1 MHYVARAAE
10 TRRGARIAA
19 MTFPWP
25 VFGTMLQGLECCW
38 LGQFGQY
45 TERPPCE
52 ALVGYMNR
60 VRDNGFDW
68 ALAECLAVVGQPELR
83 MVEGRPRPAAVYRKE
98 AAAIHARLG
107 TRSLTSLLAPMAQW
121 EYPLK
126 ALEELAFEARN
137 KPGAAK
143 KRGPPPRRRRLAWE
157 IREDAGEVVARPRE
171 QHQYKSGTWSAGKP
185 VSMKRLATSAAT
197 MEFLL
202 EQDRAAAAKIGQA
215 RDWDGR
221 LRYSMDEAALFELA
235 GHPHVFDEA
244 GVAMEVVRGEPELV
258 VDEHEGGL
266 RARLVPDD
274 GDCEDYH
281 VRLVGG
287 RRCEVTR
294 FTPGHKRLRAIVP
307 EGGLDLPAA
316 ARVRLLDA
324 VSGLASEVRIHGGI
338 AGGAET
344 AREIEA
350 DPCPRVRLEPSGAGL
365 AAELVVEP
373 VPGSGI
379 CFEPGAGGATVF
391 AGRDGETVQARRDL
405 AAERAGAERIVAACP
420 ALASSAAEPPWVLP
434 DPAGALEL
442 LEQLHAAD
450 APCLWPKGE
459 PLKIVARAATSNLN
473 LTVKSAAEWF
483 SASGTLEVDEGRT
496 LDLKQ
501 LFTLLDASPGS
512 RFLELGD
519 GEFIALTGAVPLAL
533 SRRIASRLISNPES
547 PRAGELPRAGDSRT
561 PAPGPGQ
568 PLPSGSGPCGAG
580 ERVCADMALGM
591 RWLLA
596 ETVRRESRVRKRQ
609 FPSSARE
616 PAGGC
621 RAACQHPNI
630 HLGCGHVHLSDHDR
644 GRPLAGGG
652 KLPEPG
658 RGAEPDR
665 IPGHDP
671 GAGSPLSRA
680 GVHPTPP
687 GRCRPEA
694 AHRHP
699 PDVPAR
705 TPPDL
710 PHAPDSELVARHPP
724 RPTYRGLPA
733 AGAPRRRD
741 RQRLPRSPARPGH
754 PGIRDSEL
762 LRRPAQSGEAYR
774 LAGHLRACVR
784 PIREGIRVRGS
795 CRQ

>member
-60 VRDNGFDW
+60 VRDHGFDW

-83 MVEGRPRPAAVYRKE
+83 MEEGRSRPAAAYRKE
-98 AAAIHARLG
+98 AAALHARLG
-107 TRSLTSLLAPMAQW
+107 TRSLTSLLVPMAQW

-143 KRGPPPRRRRLAWE
+143 KRGPTPRRRRLAWE

-185 VSMKRLATSAAT
+185 VSMKRLATSAPT

-202 EQDRAAAAKIGQA
+202 DQDRAAAAKIGQA
-215 RDWDGR
+215 RDWNGR

-316 ARVRLLDA
+316 ARSRLLDA

-630 HLGCGHVHLSDHDR
+630 HLGCGHVHLPDHDR